1 MKGGD
6 SNLPPSLEQWSLGFS
21 FALNASTGVRAK
33 CCLRKPMAALQQM
46 FTIGRLKPG
55 EGLGEFRPMLVSSR
69 QISRFELH
77 KRLFTEIAPLLCF
90 FFF

>member
-1 MKGGD
+1 
-6 SNLPPSLEQWSLGFS
+6 
-21 FALNASTGVRAK
+21 
-33 CCLRKPMAALQQM
+33 MAALQQM

-55 EGLGEFRPMLVSSR
+55 EGLGEFRPMLVSIR

-90 FFF
+90 FFLKKKKNNDKGEYTTSLHDYDPMY